1 MCIFCMSFRE
11 LALIFLHAIQI
22 AAWLRF
28 ERVSLHVKSAH
39 FPCLSLGYTVGMVEL
54 CDFARA

>member
-1 MCIFCMSFRE
+1 MSFRE

-22 AAWLRF
+22 AASLRF